1 VIAEESAM
9 KPKVL
14 SIMPLIRF
22 EKAEVSLPAE
32 LDFTFRHVTEEDEI
46 IEACRGMTFLFLPAA
61 FPQITAT
68 VLANIPSIRM
78 IQSAGTG
85 YDRVDTES
93 AARYNI
99 PVANSPGANITTV
112 AEFTIAMMIT
122 LQRRMLAADRE
133 IKAGN
138 YQPIREQL
146 FAGGLKEISDLRI
159 GLVGFG
165 AIGKKVAQIAALMGA
180 GISYFDVFRTDP
192 ALEEQLQVTYKNF
205 DDLLRTSDAV
215 SIHTPLT
222 KQTHHLIGRR
232 ELKLLPAGAILIN
245 TARGEIVA
253 PDALADA
260 LEKGHLT
267 GAAIDTIYPEPPPAD
282 HPLIN
287 LSQTAQDRLL
297 ITPHI
302 AGTTKSAFQRMLNQA
317 VANIAAVAAGQPPKF
332 VVNGVLKARKTNETR
347 S

>member
-1 VIAEESAM
+1 M

-14 SIMPLIRF
+14 SILPRERF
-22 EKAEVSLPAE
+22 ENAEVSFPAALE
-32 LDFTFRHVTEEDEI
+32 FSFKHVTAENDI
-46 IEACRGMTFLFLPAA
+46 IAACRGIDFLFLPAA
-61 FPQITAT
+61 FPPITAA
-68 VLANIPSIRM
+68 VLDNIPSIRM

-85 YDRVDTES
+85 YDKVDTAS
-93 AARYNI
+93 AARCNI

-122 LQRRMLAADRE
+122 LQRRMAIADRE

-138 YQPIREQL
+138 YSPIREKL
-146 FAGGLKEISDLRI
+146 FTGGLKEISDLHL

-165 AIGKKVAQIAALMGA
+165 AIGRKVAQVAGLLGA
-180 GISYFDVFRTDP
+180 RVSYYDVIRPDR
-192 ALEEQLQVTYKNF
+192 AIEEQLQVIYKDF

-222 KQTHHLIGRR
+222 KQTYHLIDRQ
-232 ELKLLPAGAILIN
+232 ELRLMAPGSILIN

-260 LEKGHLT
+260 LEDEHLA
-267 GAAIDTIYPEPPPAD
+267 GAAIDTLYPEPPPSD
-282 HPLIN
+282 HPLLN
-287 LSQTAQDRLL
+287 LSKAARDRLL

-302 AGTTKSAFQRMLNQA
+302 AGTTKRAFQRMLSQA
-317 VANIAAVAAGQPPKF
+317 IANIAAVADGRPPKH
-332 VVNGVLKARKTNETR
+332 VVNGVVKARESN

>member
-1 VIAEESAM
+1 M

-14 SIMPLIRF
+14 SILPRERF
-22 EKAEVSLPAE
+22 ENAEASFPAE
-32 LDFTFRHVTEEDEI
+32 LEFSFIHVTAENDI
-46 IEACRGMTFLFLPAA
+46 IEACRGVDFLFVPAA
-61 FPQITAT
+61 FPPITPA
-68 VLANIPSIRM
+68 VLDNIPSVRM

-85 YDRVDTES
+85 YDKVDTVS
-93 AARYNI
+93 AARCNI

-112 AEFTIAMMIT
+112 AEFTVAMMIT
-122 LQRRMLAADRE
+122 LQRRMAIADRE

-138 YQPIREQL
+138 YSPIREKL
-146 FAGGLKEISDLRI
+146 FSGGLKEISDLRL

-165 AIGKKVAQIAALMGA
+165 AIGRKVAQIAGLLGA
-180 GISYFDVFRTDP
+180 RVSYFDVLRPDH
-192 ALEEQLQVTYKNF
+192 AIVEQLQVIYKDF

-222 KQTHHLIGRR
+222 KQTYHLIGRK
-232 ELKLLPAGAILIN
+232 ELRLMAPGSILIN

-260 LEKGHLT
+260 LEGEHLM
-267 GAAIDTIYPEPPPAD
+267 GAAIDTLYPEPPPPT
-282 HPLIN
+282 HPLLN
-287 LSQTAQDRLL
+287 LSKAARDRLL

-302 AGTTKSAFQRMLNQA
+302 AGTTKTAFRRMLSQA
-317 VANIAAVAAGQPPKF
+317 VANIAAVAAGHPPKH
-332 VVNGVLKARKTNETR
+332 VVNGVVKARKSN